1 MVLRTAALYGRDPRE
16 LDTSA
21 ETLVLRGVH
30 PTVDVAREALENVR
44 DVPLPGQAHR
54 AHGRCAPG
62 SAASPC
68 C

>member
-21 ETLVLRGVH
+21 EVLALRGVH
-30 PTVDVAREALENVR
+30 PTVDVAREALEQVR
-44 DVPLPGQAHR
+44 DVPLPRSQR
-54 AHGRCAPG
+54 TAPAPRPG
-62 SAASPC
+62 FTACTC